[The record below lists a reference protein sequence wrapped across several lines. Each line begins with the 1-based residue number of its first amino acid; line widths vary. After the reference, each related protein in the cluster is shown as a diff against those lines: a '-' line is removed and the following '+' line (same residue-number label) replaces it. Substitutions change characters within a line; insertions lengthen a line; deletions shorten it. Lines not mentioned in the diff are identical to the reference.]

1 MHFKIRTNNIVTAL
15 LLFSF
20 SVLVSALALS
30 EVINRMVAAVNEDIV
45 TLYDL
50 RIAALWNGES
60 YDDLPSEEK
69 RKVVNQ
75 LINRLLVYQE
85 IIKTGKI
92 VLDSGE
98 VDENVSIIKNAKPH
112 KYFSDAEIR
121 EHVKKQLLIRK
132 FAYQRFG
139 SLVRVNEEMIR
150 KYYIENFREDDEKES
165 VLTPIIPKDVYER
178 IKNILTEK
186 EVNRLLSEWLEKQR
200 EASTII
206 ISDNL

>member
-1 MHFKIRTNNIVTAL
+1 
-15 LLFSF
+15 
-20 SVLVSALALS
+20 
-30 EVINRMVAAVNEDIV
+30 MVAAVNEDIV